1 MDKAMK
7 KPIILITAGRQNQAT
22 PAGEV
27 QSVRT
32 GVSTDYVDA
41 VVKAGGAPLIV
52 PCFSDE
58 AALDALLDKA
68 DGLILSGGGDI
79 VSLAYDEEPH
89 HLSKFQ
95 DPVRD
100 EMEFHITR
108 AALDR
113 GLPILGICRGVQLL
127 NVVLGGSLI
136 QDVPSQVQDAV
147 KHYSQGLH
155 TVLLHTI
162 DIEADSVLA
171 NLMGTTTM
179 AINSWHHQAVKKL
192 GAGLRVN
199 CRARDGV
206 IEGVEADDSR
216 AVLGVQFHPEEA
228 AGSYPQFQTFF
239 DWIVARAGEYQDR
252 KAASRNGYKPV
263 PVEV

>member
-1 MDKAMK
+1 MR

-32 GVSTDYVDA
+32 GVDTDYVDA

-52 PCFSDE
+52 PCFAEQDAIE
-58 AALDALLDKA
+58 ALMEVA

-89 HLSKFQ
+89 HLSKLQ

-100 EMEFHITR
+100 EMEFQVCR
-108 AALDR
+108 AAMDR
-113 GLPILGICRGVQLL
+113 DLPILAICRGIQLL
-127 NVVLGGSLI
+127 NVVQGGSLI
-136 QDVPSQVQDAV
+136 QDVPSQVNDAV

-162 DIEADSVLA
+162 DIEPDSELA
-171 NLMGTTTM
+171 RLMATTV
-179 AINSWHHQAVKKL
+179 NS
-192 GAGLRVN
+192 R
-199 CRARDGV
+199 
-206 IEGVEADDSR
+206 
-216 AVLGVQFHPEEA
+216 
-228 AGSYPQFQTFF
+228 
-239 DWIVARAGEYQDR
+239 
-252 KAASRNGYKPV
+252 
-263 PVEV
+263 